1 MTADKPPDIMS
12 EFQFYL
18 TAAIPICSSIVRT
31 SANEDTLCPGGSIV
45 LARFVRPHVPSH
57 NESTK
62 AKRLDPGDKLATLL
76 QIDGEPD
83 ADSFWRDVSMNL
95 AARRLR
101 LLFVADDIP
110 DPLER
115 VVEFLNGHMS
125 GIEVLAVE
133 IKQFRSKST
142 QTLVPRVIGRTA
154 GSSASGTAGHA
165 LRLRVSCSW
174 TGFASADEAR
184 CVADRL
190 LNATRKSGC
199 TLA

>member
-1 MTADKPPDIMS
+1 
-12 EFQFYL
+12 
-18 TAAIPICSSIVRT
+18 
-31 SANEDTLCPGGSIV
+31 
-45 LARFVRPHVPSH
+45 
-57 NESTK
+57 
-62 AKRLDPGDKLATLL
+62 
-76 QIDGEPD
+76 
-83 ADSFWRDVSMNL
+83 MNL

-154 GSSASGTAGHA
+154 GSSASGTAGPRPA
-165 LRLRVSCSW
+165 LTRELFLDGIRERRR
-174 TGFASADEAR
+174 SAVCCGPSPQRGAEIR
-184 CVADRL
+184 MHP
-190 LNATRKSGC
+190 GMGP
-199 TLA
+199 